1 MAGVGSGYRF
11 GFIGAGKMATAL
23 IKGILRAG
31 LASPDNVIA
40 SDVVE
45 AAREKLAGETGVWTT
60 ESNLDVVKN
69 SDIIVFAVHPHVV
82 PHVCAE
88 IRDAVGDNHLLV
100 SIAAGVP
107 IARILDAVGRPVRVV
122 RVMPNTPALVGA
134 GAAAYAVGGQATD
147 EDAELVEKLLS
158 VVGIAVRVE
167 ERLMDAVTGLSGS
180 GPAYVFQ
187 FIEALADGGVRMGLP
202 RAIALTLAAQ
212 TVLGAA
218 RMVQE
223 TGRHPAEL
231 KDQVASPGGTTI
243 AGLHELERGALR
255 GTVMNAVEAA
265 TRRSTELG
273 KG

>member
-1 MAGVGSGYRF
+1 MAQSSVGRRF

-45 AAREKLAGETGVWTT
+45 SAREKLAGETGIWTT

-69 SDIIVFAVHPHVV
+69 SDVVVFAVHPHIV
-82 PHVCAE
+82 PRVCQE
-88 IRDAVGDNHLLV
+88 ISDAVTEDHLLV
-100 SIAAGVP
+100 SIAAGVKTERILAALGKP
-107 IARILDAVGRPVRVV
+107 ARIV
-122 RVMPNTPALVGA
+122 RVMPNTPALVAA
-134 GAAAYAVGGQATD
+134 GAAAYCTGGTATE
-147 EDAELVEKLLS
+147 EDAELVARMLA
-158 VVGIAVRVE
+158 VVGTAVRVE

-180 GPAYVFQ
+180 GPAYVFL
-187 FIEALADGGVRMGLP
+187 FIESLADGGVRMGLP
-202 RAIALTLAAQ
+202 RATALQLAAQ

-223 TGRHPAEL
+223 TGLHPGEL

-243 AGLHELERGALR
+243 AGLHELEKGAFR

-265 TRRSTELG
+265 TRRSIELG
-273 KG
+273 ES